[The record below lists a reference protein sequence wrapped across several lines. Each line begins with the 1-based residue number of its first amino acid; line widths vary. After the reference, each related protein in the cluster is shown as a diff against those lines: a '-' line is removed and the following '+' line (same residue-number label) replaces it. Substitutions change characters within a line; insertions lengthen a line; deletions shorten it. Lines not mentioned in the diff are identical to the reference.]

1 MWSCDEAEIGNP
13 GARHKTPWIS
23 DAIIGQGIC
32 RSCDVLFNSSA
43 QGAFLWYV
51 SPERLPSME
60 IRGLS
65 SERIKSTTHIW
76 GCLVLTSI
84 VLPIYQSGTVTY
96 VSPDNDLLD
105 VSHMGSVKKQP
116 FVNGRICGK
125 LGTERG
131 PE

>member
-1 MWSCDEAEIGNP
+1 
-13 GARHKTPWIS
+13 
-23 DAIIGQGIC
+23 
-32 RSCDVLFNSSA
+32 
-43 QGAFLWYV
+43 
-51 SPERLPSME
+51 ME

-65 SERIKSTTHIW
+65 CERIKSTTHIW
-76 GCLVLTSI
+76 GFLIMTSI

-96 VSPDNDLLD
+96 VSPDKDLLD

-125 LGTERG
+125 SGTENG

>member
-1 MWSCDEAEIGNP
+1 
-13 GARHKTPWIS
+13 
-23 DAIIGQGIC
+23 
-32 RSCDVLFNSSA
+32 
-43 QGAFLWYV
+43 
-51 SPERLPSME
+51 ME

-65 SERIKSTTHIW
+65 CERIKSTTHIW
-76 GCLVLTSI
+76 GFLVLTSI

-125 LGTERG
+125 SGMENG